1 MAYKIK
7 VPVIGLQ
14 APKSRGTRVQV
25 VQMMK
30 NIIKK
35 YGKFIKVASEQSNI
49 PAPVIASF
57 IAVESNGDPLA
68 SASGRGTCHAT
79 IGLMQWNR
87 QYAKSQ
93 LEKEYSSKRL
103 SSVEKSIL
111 GKYGIK
117 FDANGKTRIIN
128 CNDQQQPE
136 LNILIGTIIL
146 GQIISELDSKNKG
159 WAVEDDNTLRLDKI
173 ISIYNGGAYSTA
185 GKMAQT
191 STYKGVPVDTSTIK
205 KFRDLVGTFNS
216 TTKNYVDL
224 IMGKDGFLDVLTSEL
239 KNEIYG

>member
-1 MAYKIK
+1 MSYKIEI
-7 VPVIGLQ
+7 PVVGLQ

-25 VQMMK
+25 VNMMK
-30 NIIKK
+30 NILKN

-57 IAVESNGDPLA
+57 IAVESNGDALA

-87 QYAKSQ
+87 QYAKAT
-93 LEKEYSSKRL
+93 LEREYSAKRL
-103 SSVEKSIL
+103 TDVEKGIL
-111 GKYGIK
+111 SKYGIK
-117 FDANGKTRIIN
+117 FDNNGKTRVVN
-128 CNDQQQPE
+128 CNDQKQPE

-146 GQIISELDSKNKG
+146 GQIISEFDSKKKG

-173 ISIYNGGAYSTA
+173 ISIYNGGAFSTA

-191 STYKGVPVDTSTIK
+191 STLKGVPVDTTTVK
-205 KFRDLVGTFNS
+205 KFRDLVGNFNS
-216 TTKNYVDL
+216 TTKSYVDL

-239 KNEIYG
+239 KNETYG

>member
-1 MAYKIK
+1 MSFKIE

-25 VQMMK
+25 TNMMK
-30 NIIKK
+30 NIIKN
-35 YGKFIKVASEQSNI
+35 YGKFIKVASEESNI

-87 QYAKSQ
+87 QYAKTQ
-93 LEKEYSSKRL
+93 LEKEYSAKRL
-103 SSVEKSIL
+103 TDIEKSIL

-117 FDANGKTRIIN
+117 FDKNGKTRVIN
-128 CNDQQQPE
+128 CNDQRQPE
-136 LNILIGTIIL
+136 LNILIGTIVL
-146 GQIISELDSKNKG
+146 GQIISEVDSKNKG

-173 ISIYNGGAYSTA
+173 ISIYNAGAFSST
-185 GKMAQT
+185 GKLAQT
-191 STYKGVPVDTSTIK
+191 STYKGVPVDTTTVK

-216 TTKNYVDL
+216 TSRNYVDL

>member
-1 MAYKIK
+1 MAYKIE
-7 VPVIGLQ
+7 VPVVGLK

-25 VQMMK
+25 VSMMK
-30 NIIKK
+30 NIIKN
-35 YGKFIKVASEQSNI
+35 YGKFIKNASEQSNI

-57 IAVESNGDPLA
+57 IAVESNGDTLA

-87 QYAKSQ
+87 QYAKAT
-93 LEKEYSSKRL
+93 LEKEYSTGRL
-103 SSVEKSIL
+103 SDVEKAIL
-111 GKYGIK
+111 SKYGIK
-117 FDANGKTRIIN
+117 FDKNGKTRTIN
-128 CNDQQQPE
+128 CNDQKQPE
-136 LNILIGTIIL
+136 INILVGTIIL

-159 WAVEDDNTLRLDKI
+159 WAVEDDSTLRLDKI
-173 ISIYNGGAYSTA
+173 ISIYNGGAFSTA

-191 STYKGVPVDTSTIK
+191 STYKGVPVDTTTVK
-205 KFRDLVGTFNS
+205 KFRDLVGTFNP